1 MPTKVGVE
9 CDVSDTSG
17 LSKTGMHMEE
27 QGDDMTH
34 LESCSTSLAVT
45 CHEPKWLGTQEE
57 GRGRSQREGR
67 LCCAK
72 ECELLYFG
80 T

>member
-1 MPTKVGVE
+1 
-9 CDVSDTSG
+9 
-17 LSKTGMHMEE
+17 
-27 QGDDMTH
+27 MTH

-45 CHEPKWLGTQEE
+45 VMSQSGWKYNKE
-57 GRGRSQREGR
+57 GKGRSQREGR

-80 T
+80 IWGATAQF